1 MWLESYNHVVLHSR
15 YVRTRGAL
23 GILRRASEMGA
34 PCLFAACVRV
44 QAGEEGDINDGKIE
58 EMMKIIELQISD
70 ETKNAV
76 GMWGACT
83 RAVEQQ
89 MLRALAF
96 WGF

>member
-1 MWLESYNHVVLHSR
+1 MCAREALSAFSVVH
-15 YVRTRGAL
+15 
-23 GILRRASEMGA
+23 LRCA

>member
-1 MWLESYNHVVLHSR
+1 
-15 YVRTRGAL
+15 
-23 GILRRASEMGA
+23 
-34 PCLFAACVRV
+34 
-44 QAGEEGDINDGKIE
+44 
-58 EMMKIIELQISD
+58 MMKIIELQISD

>member
-1 MWLESYNHVVLHSR
+1 MCESEGSGLSVV
-15 YVRTRGAL
+15 TE
-23 GILRRASEMGA
+23 ICRACS
-34 PCLFAACVRV
+34 V
-44 QAGEEGDINDGKIE
+44 QAGEEGDLNDGKIE